1 MPRCR
6 ICLLVTVMTVVA
18 SAASAQRY
26 ATDRGSW
33 QLAGSASFTST
44 GSDNEGTED
53 DARATSLIISPRVRY
68 VIIPGL
74 AIGADATIGH
84 SSSGDFEATALGI
97 GPSVT
102 YYFGG
107 PARVLPYVNVHAF
120 VTTTDVNAPLLDTDG
135 SGRTFGAGAGVLAML
150 SSAVGVTS
158 ELFYRID
165 RSEVEDFTSK
175 SNTFGLAIGIAA
187 FIF

>member
-1 MPRCR
+1 MTRWR
-6 ICLLVTVMTVVA
+6 ICLFGSAFMLVA
-18 SAASAQRY
+18 SAASAQQY

-33 QLAGSASFTST
+33 QIAGSASFTST
-44 GSDNEGTED
+44 GTDND
-53 DARATSLIISPRVRY
+53 DDDRATSITVSPRVRY
-68 VIIPGL
+68 FFIPGL
-74 AIGADATIGH
+74 AVGADATIGH
-84 SSSGDFEATALGI
+84 TSSGEFEVTTLGI

-107 PARVLPYVNVHAF
+107 NARLQPYANVHASF
-120 VTTTDVNAPLLDTDG
+120 STTHISAPLDADG
-135 SGRTFGAGAGVLAML
+135 DGRSYGAAAGLLAML

-165 RSEVEDFTSK
+165 KTEVENISGET
-175 SNTFGLAIGIAA
+175 NTFGLAIGIAA